1 MAMASLYRTWEQY
14 MKRFC
19 KVGGVIEA
27 TPMCPSSQL
36 SMPSVSFFIEPD
48 GNTQLIGTYDRI
60 EAT

>member
-1 MAMASLYRTWEQY
+1 